1 MNAMIVEERVARPR
15 GVERVIS
22 GQFVMDGAGVR
33 INRVLTNTLQRRL
46 DPFAML
52 DPTR

>member
-1 MNAMIVEERVARPR
+1 MNAVMAERVARPR

-33 INRVLTNTLQRRL
+33 INRVLTQT
-46 DPFAML
+46 
-52 DPTR
+52 